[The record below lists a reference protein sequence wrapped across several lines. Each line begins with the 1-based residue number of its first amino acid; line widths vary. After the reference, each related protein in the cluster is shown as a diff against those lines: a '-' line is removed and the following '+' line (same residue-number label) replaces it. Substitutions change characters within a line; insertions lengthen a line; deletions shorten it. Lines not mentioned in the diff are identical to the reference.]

1 MRLLAVEIRRFWAR
15 RAVAVVLLL
24 TVAAAA
30 LLAGS
35 TIWSTRGATETETTA
50 AQQQLAAESRAT
62 RGDYEEC
69 LADPPP
75 QPEDVPAAERCEVLD
90 PQLEWFLPREK
101 LDLAAQLRSSGFAL
115 ALILSGAAIVAGAT
129 FAGSDWSS
137 RALSTQLLHQPG
149 RARVWSAKA
158 LAVVLGVTVTAVA
171 VVGAYWLTLTLV
183 AQARG
188 LPVPGDLVQDIALQ
202 GARAAVLA
210 AAGGLGAF
218 ALAMALRS
226 TTATLSLLFAYA
238 VAGEALWASVPVER
252 ATQWSLALNLKAW
265 VLDGTSVNDASICS
279 GSPTCE
285 GTYVLSAA
293 HGGIYLAVLVGAAVV
308 LSLVTFLRRDVP

>member
-1 MRLLAVEIRRFWAR
+1 MRLLAVEVRRFWAR

-35 TIWSTRGATETETTA
+35 TIWSTRGATEAETTA
-50 AQQQLAAESRAT
+50 AQQQLTVESRAT
-62 RGDYEEC
+62 RGDYQEC

-75 QPEDVPAAERCEVLD
+75 RPDDATAAERCRELD
-90 PQLEWFLPREK
+90 PQIEWFLPRDE
-101 LDLAAQLRSSGFAL
+101 LDLAAQLASSGFAL
-115 ALILSGAAIVAGAT
+115 TLILTGAAIVAGAT

-137 RALSTQLLHQPG
+137 GALSTQLLHRPR
-149 RARVWSAKA
+149 RARLWTAKA
-158 LAVVLGVTVTAVA
+158 LAVVIGVTVTAVV
-171 VVGAYWLTLTLV
+171 VVGTYWLTLGLV

-188 LPVPGDLVQDIALQ
+188 LPLGADLVQEIGLQ

-238 VAGEALWASVPVER
+238 VAGEALWGSVPVEK
-252 ATQWSLALNLKAW
+252 ASQWSLALNLKAW
-265 VLDGTSVNDASICS
+265 VLDGTAVFDESICS
-279 GSPTCE
+279 GSPACE
-285 GTYVLSAA
+285 TTYVLSAS
-293 HGGIYLAVLVGAAVV
+293 HGGIYLAVLVGAAVL